1 MALHPD
7 FPRSPH
13 AVLDPAVRWF
23 PADETL
29 RDTGMEKLMPPLVAN
44 VRRKVKEFRTS
55 GKARSTRR
63 NTRITWI
70 SASLNGARLMKSIK
84 NSTKRPCFSS

>member
-13 AVLDPAVRWF
+13 AVPDPAVRWF

-29 RDTGMEKLMPPLVAN
+29 RDTGMEKLMPPLLAQL
-44 VRRKVKEFRTS
+44 
-55 GKARSTRR
+55 R
-63 NTRITWI
+63 NKIVDIFGNDTMTIVEVG
-70 SASLNGARLMKSIK
+70 L
-84 NSTKRPCFSS
+84 